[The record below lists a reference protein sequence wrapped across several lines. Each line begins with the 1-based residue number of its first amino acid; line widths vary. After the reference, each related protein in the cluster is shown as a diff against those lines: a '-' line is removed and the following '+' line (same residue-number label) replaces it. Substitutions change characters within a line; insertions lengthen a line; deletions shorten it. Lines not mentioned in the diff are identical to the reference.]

1 MFTTPMRAIHT
12 GVFWLRSRLTPR
24 QFLLLSSVFVG
35 VSAALAVIVLK
46 TFAHSVFAIA
56 TDLNKRVHFSYMNVL
71 LPTIGIV
78 LTVFVVQRILN
89 GKLEKGTWRIIYAIT
104 KRSSILPR
112 AQMYAQIF
120 TSSITVGLGG
130 SAGLESPVTITGAAF
145 GSNYARTYRLSAK
158 ERTLLLACGVA
169 AAIAAAFNAPIA
181 GVLFTMEVLLADMG
195 ITAFIP
201 LMLAGATGAL
211 VSGIVLD
218 DKIILSFKG
227 RQIFDYTNIPFYIL
241 LGILT
246 GFISVYH
253 SRMFVRVEHFFERL
267 TWGKYTRAIVG
278 GVLLSCLILLFPTLF
293 GEGYESIRTLSFEHP
308 EALLSDSLFEKLGH
322 QEVWLLLFVGAVIFL
337 KSIATAITLGSGGN
351 GGNFAPSLFVGSYTG
366 FAFAY
371 GLNMTGL
378 FSKIPV
384 TNFTMVGMAGL
395 LSGLFHAPLT
405 AMFLIAEITGGY
417 NLLIP
422 LMIVSS
428 ISFAISKRFVPNS
441 LDTQKLA
448 EEGHVMRADKDKH
461 VLSSIEQHEVLEE
474 TVVVLHPN
482 DTLDALFRTIKLS
495 GQAIFP
501 IVNPG
506 GQLIGMLYL
515 DNLPELLHQHALQ
528 PDTPLETLMEP
539 IRYVVTPDDSME
551 KIMEMFDR
559 SGLNYLPLVYHHQV
573 MGYYSK
579 ARMLN
584 AYRRKIVENIVE

>member
-1 MFTTPMRAIHT
+1 MFSTPMRAIHT
-12 GVFWLRSRLTPR
+12 GVYWLRSRLTQR

-35 VSAALAVIVLK
+35 ISAALAVIVLK
-46 TFAHSVFAIA
+46 TFAHYVFVIA
-56 TDLNKRVHFSYMNVL
+56 TDLNSKVHFGYLNLL
-71 LPTIGIV
+71 LPILGIV
-78 LTVFVVQRILN
+78 LTVFVVQRVLK

-145 GSNYARTYRLSAK
+145 GSNYARTYRLSTK

-201 LMLAGATGAL
+201 LMLASATGAL
-211 VSGIVLD
+211 VSTMILND
-218 DKIILSFKG
+218 NIILSFKG
-227 RQIFDYTNIPFYIL
+227 QQVFDYANIPLYVV

-253 SRMFVRVEHFFERL
+253 SRMFVRMEHFFERIH
-267 TWGKYTRAIVG
+267 WGKYTKALFG
-278 GVLLSCLILLFPTLF
+278 GILLSILILLFPTLF

-308 EALLSDSLFEKLGH
+308 ESLLNSTLFERLENK
-322 QEVWLLLFVGAVIFL
+322 QWILLVFVGVTLFL

-371 GLNMTGL
+371 GLNLTGL
-378 FSKIPV
+378 FDKIPV

-417 NLLIP
+417 SLMIP

-441 LDTQKLA
+441 MDTQKLA
-448 EEGHVMRADKDKH
+448 DEGHVMRADKDKH
-461 VLSSIEQHEVLEE
+461 VLSSIDQHEVLEE
-474 TVVVLHPN
+474 TVVVLHPT
-482 DTLDALFRTIKLS
+482 DTVESLFQTIKLS

-501 IVNPG
+501 IVSERGN
-506 GQLIGMLYL
+506 LIGMLYL
-515 DNLPELLHQHALQ
+515 DDLPELLHIYSKR
-528 PDTPLETLMEP
+528 PETPLQDIMEP
-539 IRYVVTPDDSME
+539 IDYIVSPDDSME
-551 KIMEMFDR
+551 KIMEMFDD

-573 MGYYSK
+573 LGYYSK
-579 ARMLN
+579 ARMLD